1 MGTTG
6 GGLFG
11 VAARSVGGLFDAT
24 ATAGDGLVG
33 TAASSGGGLFG
44 GTLNTGGGLFGA
56 TTTSGGLFG
65 VAANTAAGLFGGTV
79 TPGGGLFGAT
89 EPRKAGLFDATP
101 PSPGVGLFG
110 TPMSGIHHLIK
121 LRIKHGSRQRIVK
134 VPPNATIGTVLNEF
148 RPKGTNEEDLTMV
161 GMDEVEL
168 SRQVCIGSMDL
179 GPGAPPLELCIRE
192 YGDW

>member
-44 GTLNTGGGLFGA
+44 GTLNT
-56 TTTSGGLFG
+56 
-65 VAANTAAGLFGGTV
+65 AAGLFGGTV

-101 PSPGVGLFG
+101 PSEVGLFG
-110 TPMSGIHHLIK
+110 NPMSGIHHLIK

-134 VPPNATIGTVLNEF
+134 VPPTATIGTVLNEF